1 MAYKLS
7 TVSHIK
13 LVLTYLVRTKYV
25 LMFVGCI
32 AIKHHDANKILAP
45 AKNICKLCF
54 CEGQLDCEKRSYST
68 VSDQPDTDVGPTNIY
83 VFTTMAEA
91 RRIIK
96 ESSITRMMVCI
107 VPYRFLIVAL

>member
-1 MAYKLS
+1 MMPTRFL
-7 TVSHIK
+7 H
-13 LVLTYLVRTKYV
+13 LPRTYANYV
-25 LMFVGCI
+25 FVKGSW
-32 AIKHHDANKILAP
+32 N
-45 AKNICKLCF
+45 
-54 CEGQLDCEKRSYST
+54 CEKRLYST
-68 VSDQPDTDVGPTNIY
+68 VSDQPDTDVGPTNMY